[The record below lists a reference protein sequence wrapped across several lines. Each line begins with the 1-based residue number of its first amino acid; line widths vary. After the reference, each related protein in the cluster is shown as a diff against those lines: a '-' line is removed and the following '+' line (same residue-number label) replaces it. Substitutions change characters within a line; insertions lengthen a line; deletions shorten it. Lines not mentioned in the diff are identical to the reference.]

1 MGPADLPAPLFQ
13 DTKKSPSFKLD
24 LQFRDFFVSCS
35 EIPAYGDE
43 NMTAQSRIDA
53 QTRLILRIHM
63 IWRSLFAVLA
73 AGGAFLLWTGQ
84 TDLALWQ
91 KILLSVVAALLS
103 GFSAFGAVQLAKR
116 NHAGRMTSLVIDYLG
131 FVACIVVA
139 LNTGEFFI
147 GIDALGETFG
157 KGIPYLG
164 ITALGYFLGMLEEYF
179 PAKRTTS
186 ESSLKAVS
194 RWVIIGGFILFL
206 WQVDALNGVIY
217 FLGKLVQPNGL
228 IAVTGLIITGPAL
241 WSMTRPTIAQALNV
255 KNGHAQIINGWL
267 FLSPNLLGFLIF
279 FAGPLLL
286 SFYFSFTDSDAI
298 RPPTWIGLENYAKL
312 LNIKFATLSSPD
324 QLAREV
330 VDIKV
335 YDEVGRFTFGNTG
348 ILFAAADK
356 FFWLA
361 LRNTLT
367 YVLFAV
373 PLSVIPALLLSN
385 ILNSKLPGMKFYRA
399 IYFIPSIAAVVG
411 ISLVW
416 QWLYNATIGYINYF
430 ITLGIEFWNNLFH
443 AAVIDPK
450 IQWVSDENTALF
462 AIIIIAAWQT
472 MGFNTVL
479 FLAGLQNIPG
489 ELYEAATVDGA
500 GAWDKFWG
508 ITLPMLAPTT
518 FYVVSTTTIQAMQV
532 FEQVFILMNPPEGP
546 NNSTITLVLYLYRS
560 GFQNFKQGYASAI
573 AWVLFIVIF
582 GLTLIQFQR
591 QRRSSIYES

>member
-1 MGPADLPAPLFQ
+1 
-13 DTKKSPSFKLD
+13 
-24 LQFRDFFVSCS
+24 
-35 EIPAYGDE
+35 
-43 NMTAQSRIDA
+43 MTAQSRIDA
-53 QTRLILRIHM
+53 QTNLILRIQIVWRGLVALLSVISIGL
-63 IWRSLFAVLA
+63 IWLRMMEMP
-73 AGGAFLLWTGQ
+73 
-84 TDLALWQ
+84 LWQ
-91 KILLSVVAALLS
+91 KILLSIVGGLVVVIS
-103 GFSAFGAVQLAKR
+103 SYGAYQILKR
-116 NHAGRMTSLVIDYLG
+116 SHSGRMVSLVLDYLG
-131 FVACIVVA
+131 FVVCFVFA
-139 LNTGEFFI
+139 LNVSEFFI
-147 GIDALGETFG
+147 GIDALGENFG
-157 KGIPYLG
+157 RGIPYLG

-179 PAKRTTS
+179 PVKNKNE

-194 RWVIIGGFILFL
+194 KWVMLGGFVLFL
-206 WQVDALNGVIY
+206 WQVNALNGIIY
-217 FLGKLVQPNGL
+217 FLSKLTQPSGL
-228 IAVTGLIITGPAL
+228 IAVTGLVIFGMSL
-241 WSMTRPTIAQALNV
+241 WSLSRPNVAHALNV
-255 KNGHAQIINGWL
+255 KTGHEQIINGWL

-298 RPPTWIGLENYAKL
+298 RTPNWVGFDNYAKI
-312 LNIKFATLSSPD
+312 LNIKFSRLDSPD
-324 QLAREV
+324 QLARDV

-367 YVLFAV
+367 FVLFAV

-399 IYFIPSIAAVVG
+399 VYFMPSIAAVVG

-430 ITLGIEFWNNLFH
+430 ITLGIEFWNNLFNV
-443 AAVIDPK
+443 AVVDPK

-560 GFQNFKQGYASAI
+560 GFQNFQQGYASAI

>member
-1 MGPADLPAPLFQ
+1 
-13 DTKKSPSFKLD
+13 
-24 LQFRDFFVSCS
+24 
-35 EIPAYGDE
+35 
-43 NMTAQSRIDA
+43 
-53 QTRLILRIHM
+53 M
-63 IWRSLFAVLA
+63 IWRALFALLA
-73 AGGAFLLWTGQ
+73 AGVVVMLWTGQ
-84 TDLALWQ
+84 TEMALWQ
-91 KILLSVVAALLS
+91 KVLLSIAGAAAS
-103 GFSAFGAVQLAKR
+103 GFSAFGAFQISKR
-116 NHAGRMTSLVIDYLG
+116 NHAGRMASLVIDYLA
-131 FVACIVVA
+131 FVACFVFA

-147 GIDALGETFG
+147 GIDALGETFS

-164 ITALGYFLGMLEEYF
+164 ITLLGYFLGMLEEYF
-179 PAKRTTS
+179 PVKKTTS
-186 ESSLKAVS
+186 ENSLKAVS
-194 RWVIIGGFILFL
+194 RWVMIGGFVLFL
-206 WQVDALNGVIY
+206 WQVDAVNGVIY
-217 FLGKLVQPNGL
+217 FLGKLAQPKGL
-228 IAVTGLIITGPAL
+228 IAVAGLVIFGVSL
-241 WSMTRPTIAQALNV
+241 WSMTRPNISLALNT
-255 KNGHAQIINGWL
+255 KTGHEQIINGWL

-298 RPPTWIGLENYAKL
+298 STPVWVGLENYAKL
-312 LNIKFATLSSPD
+312 LNIKFVTLASPD
-324 QLAREV
+324 QLARDV
-330 VDIKV
+330 VDIKI

-361 LRNTLT
+361 LRNTLV

-373 PLSVIPALLLSN
+373 PLSVIPALVLSN

-399 IYFIPSIAAVVG
+399 IYFMPSIAAVVG

-430 ITLGIEFWNNLFH
+430 ITLGIEFWNNLFNV
-443 AAVIDPK
+443 AVVDPK

-591 QRRSSIYES
+591 QRRSSIYEN

>member
-1 MGPADLPAPLFQ
+1 
-13 DTKKSPSFKLD
+13 
-24 LQFRDFFVSCS
+24 
-35 EIPAYGDE
+35 
-43 NMTAQSRIDA
+43 MTAQSRIDA
-53 QTRLILRIHM
+53 QTSLALRIHM
-63 IWRSLFAVLA
+63 IWRVLFAVLA
-73 AGGAFLLWTGQ
+73 AGAIFMIWTSSGEM
-84 TDLALWQ
+84 DLWQ
-91 KILLSVVAALLS
+91 KILLTLAAASAVVVS
-103 GFSAFGAVQLAKR
+103 GYGAFQISKR
-116 NHAGRMTSLVIDYLG
+116 NHAGRMSSLVLDYLG
-131 FVACIVVA
+131 FVACFVFV
-139 LNTGEFFI
+139 LNVGEFFI
-147 GIDALGETFG
+147 GIDALGENFG

-164 ITALGYFLGMLEEYF
+164 ITVLGYFLGMLEEYF
-179 PAKRTTS
+179 PNKRTTA
-186 ESSLKAVS
+186 ENSLKTVS
-194 RWVIIGGFILFL
+194 RWVMLGGFALFL
-206 WQVDALNGVIY
+206 WQVNAINGILY
-217 FLGKLVQPNGL
+217 FLGKLAQPNGL
-228 IAVTGLIITGPAL
+228 IAVVGLVIFGVSL
-241 WSMTRPTIAQALNV
+241 WSMTRPATSQALNV
-255 KNGHAQIINGWL
+255 KTGHEQVISGWL
-267 FLSPNLLGFLIF
+267 FLSPNLIGFLIF

-286 SFYFSFTDSDAI
+286 SLYFSFTDSDAI
-298 RPPTWIGLENYAKL
+298 RTPNWVGLENYAKL
-312 LNIKFATLSSPD
+312 LNIKFVMLSSPD
-324 QLAREV
+324 QLARDV

-335 YDEVGRFTFGNTG
+335 YDEVGRFIFGNTG

-367 YVLFAV
+367 FVLFAV
-373 PLSVIPALLLSN
+373 PLSVIPALVLSN

-399 IYFIPSIAAVVG
+399 VYFMPSIAAVVG

-430 ITLGIEFWNNLFH
+430 ITLGIEFWNNLFNV
-443 AAVIDPK
+443 AMVDPK

-508 ITLPMLAPTT
+508 ITIPMLAPTT

-560 GFQNFKQGYASAI
+560 GFQNFQQGYASAI

>member
-1 MGPADLPAPLFQ
+1 MTTHSQVDSQTNLVL
-13 DTKKSPSFKLD
+13 
-24 LQFRDFFVSCS
+24 RVHFFWRIIFALIV
-35 EIPAYGDE
+35 IVG
-43 NMTAQSRIDA
+43 TAIA
-53 QTRLILRIHM
+53 
-63 IWRSLFAVLA
+63 
-73 AGGAFLLWTGQ
+73 WTGP
-84 TDLALWQ
+84 LASFALWQ
-91 KILLSVVAALLS
+91 KLLISFAALTAS
-103 GFSAFGAVQLAKR
+103 VFSIIGAVQISRR
-116 NHAGRMTSLVIDYLG
+116 NHSGRMISLVLDYLA
-131 FVACIVVA
+131 FVACAVFV
-139 LNTGEFFI
+139 LHTGEVFI

-157 KGIPYLG
+157 SGLPYLG
-164 ITALGYFLGMLEEYF
+164 ISVAGYFLSTLDDYF
-179 PAKRTTS
+179 PQKKQSS
-186 ESSLKAVS
+186 ETNLKTVG
-194 RWVIIGGFILFL
+194 RWVMLAGFVLFL
-206 WQVDALNGVIY
+206 WQVGAINGIIY
-217 FLGKLVQPNGL
+217 FLGKLAQPTGIVAVL
-228 IAVTGLIITGPAL
+228 GIAVFGISL
-241 WSMTRPTIAQALNV
+241 WSMTREKVSQAL
-255 KNGHAQIINGWL
+255 HAKTNDEQIINGWL

-279 FAGPLLL
+279 FAGPLIL
-286 SFYFSFTDSDAI
+286 SFYFSFTDSDAFNT
-298 RPPTWIGLENYAKL
+298 PHWIGFANYAKI
-312 LNIKFATLSSPD
+312 LNIRFALLSSPD
-324 QLAREV
+324 QLARDV
-330 VDIKV
+330 IDIKV
-335 YDEVGRFTFGNTG
+335 YDEVGRFIFGNSG

-373 PLSVIPALLLSN
+373 PLSVIPALVLSN
-385 ILNSKLPGMKFYRA
+385 VLNSKLPGMKFYRA
-399 IYFIPSIAAVVG
+399 IYFMPSIAAVVG

-443 AAVIDPK
+443 LAIVDPK
-450 IQWVSDENTALF
+450 IQWVSDQKTALF
-462 AIIIIAAWQT
+462 AVILIAAWQT

-560 GFQNFKQGYASAI
+560 GFQNFQQGYASAI
-573 AWVLFIVIF
+573 AWILFIVIF

-591 QRRSSIYES
+591 QRQSSIYES

>member
-1 MGPADLPAPLFQ
+1 
-13 DTKKSPSFKLD
+13 
-24 LQFRDFFVSCS
+24 
-35 EIPAYGDE
+35 
-43 NMTAQSRIDA
+43 MTAQSRIDA
-53 QTRLILRIHM
+53 QTSLILRIHM
-63 IWRSLFAVLA
+63 IWRALFALLA
-73 AGGAFLLWTGQ
+73 AGVLVMLWAGQ
-84 TDLALWQ
+84 TEMALWQ
-91 KILLSVVAALLS
+91 KILLSVVAALVS
-103 GFSAFGAVQLAKR
+103 GFSAFGAFQMSKR
-116 NHAGRMTSLVIDYLG
+116 NHAGRMASLVIDYLV
-131 FVACIVVA
+131 FVASIVIA

-164 ITALGYFLGMLEEYF
+164 ITALGYFLGMLEDYF
-179 PAKRTTS
+179 PSKNKSS
-186 ESSLKAVS
+186 ESSLKVVS
-194 RWVIIGGFILFL
+194 RWVMIGGFILFL
-206 WQVDALNGVIY
+206 WQVDAVNGVIY

-228 IAVTGLIITGPAL
+228 IAVAGLVISGLSL
-241 WSMTRPTIAQALNV
+241 WSMSRPTIAQALNV
-255 KNGHAQIINGWL
+255 KTGHEQIINGWL

-324 QLAREV
+324 QLARDV

-399 IYFIPSIAAVVG
+399 VYFMPSIAAVVG

-430 ITLGIEFWNNLFH
+430 ITLGIEFWNNLFN